1 LLHEA
6 CETITDAL
14 ERIVKEQKMDM
25 ITGKI
30 LKFNN
35 WPDEKIIGKF
45 MPRMVRM
52 AQEAGD
58 H

>member
-1 LLHEA
+1 
-6 CETITDAL
+6 L
-14 ERIVKEQKMDM
+14 ERTVKEQKMDM